1 MARKR
6 SYFVC
11 SECGGESYAWS
22 GRCEHCGA
30 WNTLVEHAAREK
42 DKRARTT
49 DSQAT
54 AVPLAEVPTTEG
66 DRISTSMEE
75 LDRVLGGGLLSGS
88 MSLIGGEPG
97 IGKSTLMLQLVSAIA
112 SSGGTVLYATGEE
125 SASQVA
131 RRARRIGCNTSEV
144 MVLAAT
150 SLESIMG
157 TVAKASPGLL
167 VVDSI
172 QTVYSADL
180 TSAAGSVSQVRYCTA
195 ELLNLTKSRGMTTFV
210 VGHVTKQGAIAG
222 PKVMEHLV
230 DAVVY
235 FEGDSGHN
243 YRLLRVVKN
252 RFGSTNELGIF
263 EMTSKGLEGV
273 REASAYFL
281 RREGINRPGSVVAA
295 VMEGSRPFLVEVQA
309 LTSISRYGVP
319 QRTVNGFD
327 SRRLSMLLAVLE
339 KRCGTDL
346 SNQDVYV
353 NVAGGANLTDP
364 GADLGVCVA
373 VASSRR
379 DLTVREGVAICGEVG
394 LGGEVRPVSSFDKRL
409 SEVLSLGFSML
420 VGSVEDTGEARV
432 DGKPVKEGV
441 QGYSNVMDSI
451 ESLLSRDSEG
461 GSWI

>member
-11 SECGGESYAWS
+11 TECGGESYAWS

-30 WNTLVEHAAREK
+30 WNTLVEQVAPERGSGSREP
-42 DKRARTT
+42 ASET
-49 DSQAT
+49 A
-54 AVPLAEVPTTEG
+54 AVPLNEVPTTEG
-66 DRISTSMEE
+66 DRTSTGMDE

-97 IGKSTLMLQLVSAIA
+97 IGKSTLMLQLASAIA
-112 SSGGTVLYATGEE
+112 GFGGTVLYATGEE
-125 SASQVA
+125 SAAQVA
-131 RRARRIGCNTSEV
+131 RRAERVGCGTSGV

-157 TVAKASPGLL
+157 AVAKASPDLL
-167 VVDSI
+167 IVDSI
-172 QTVYSADL
+172 QTVYSGDL

-195 ELLNLTKSRGMTTFV
+195 ELLGLTKGRGMTTFV

-235 FEGDSGHN
+235 FEGDSGHS

-281 RREGINRPGSVVAA
+281 RREGMNRPGSVVAA

-379 DLTVREGVAICGEVG
+379 DLTVREGVAVCGEVG
-394 LGGEVRPVSSFDKRL
+394 LGGEIRPVSSFEKRL
-409 SEVLSLGFSML
+409 SEVLSLGFGTL
-420 VGSVEDTGEARV
+420 VGSVEDTREARV
-432 DGKPVKEGV
+432 DGKPIEAGV